1 MSENQNAVH
10 ETVTERWFNYDTGF
24 QSGKIHVSRGQVKTD
39 EKDDKG
45 RPIYKIDLSK
55 KGSVRL
61 FTQNVNNAVKQD
73 KGKQFNV
80 QMSVSVI
87 MDIVKAY
94 NEGTGFKE
102 MLDELYAK
110 DKISELYTMKNNG
123 CSPNTILAAAKDYGI
138 AKEEAER
145 IIGG

>member
-1 MSENQNAVH
+1 MSETQKH

-45 RPIYKIDLSK
+45 MPIYETDFDK
-55 KGSVRL
+55 KGTVRL
-61 FTQNVNNAVKQD
+61 FTQNVNNGVKQD
-73 KGKQFNV
+73 KSKQFNV
-80 QMSVSVI
+80 QLSVSVV

-94 NEGTGFKE
+94 NENTGFKE

-110 DKISELYTMKNNG
+110 DKISELYSMKSNG
-123 CSPNTILAAAKDYGI
+123 LSPNTILAAARDYGI
-138 AKEEAER
+138 AKEVAEK

>member
-1 MSENQNAVH
+1 MSENQNAGH
-10 ETVTERWFNYDTGF
+10 DTITEKWFNYDTGF

-39 EKDDKG
+39 EKDDNG
-45 RPIYKIDLSK
+45 RDIYTTDFDK
-55 KGSVRL
+55 KGTVRI

-73 KGKQFNV
+73 KGKQYSV
-80 QMSVSVI
+80 QMSVSVL
-87 MDIVKAY
+87 MDVVKAY
-94 NEGTGFKE
+94 NEGNGFKE

-123 CSPNTILAAAKDYGI
+123 LSPNTILAAAKDYGI
-138 AKEEAER
+138 AKEVAEK